1 MKLYENLFKNLF
13 FKNICRYVESQ
24 MSARPTT
31 VLHNVTY
38 NEKYNNAVLLKYA
51 TTCSECDLCTMYIL

>member
-1 MKLYENLFKNLF
+1 
-13 FKNICRYVESQ
+13 

-51 TTCSECDLCTMYIL
+51 TTCSECDLCTKYIL